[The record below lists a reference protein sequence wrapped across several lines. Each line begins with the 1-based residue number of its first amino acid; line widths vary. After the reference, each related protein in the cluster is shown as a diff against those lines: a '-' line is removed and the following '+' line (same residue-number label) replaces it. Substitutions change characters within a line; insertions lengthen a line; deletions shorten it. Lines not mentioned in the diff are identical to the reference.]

1 MIDILVNAVVNGL
14 QTDLCKGSLL
24 YTDDLIDNI
33 TTKDLT
39 PGVPNKTISVVESDS
54 IPLNH
59 DISSQIAQTSE
70 RYTILIKLLVKANSE
85 AEGKALRRKL
95 TRRIKHSI
103 LKKGGSIYRGVL
115 TSQDTDTGYSE
126 RPLKYAIGRTE
137 FDMGE
142 INNILFFLSETVF
155 TVDTD
160 VNYYDTQNEV

>member
-1 MIDILVNAVVNGL
+1 MIDILVNEIVKGL
-14 QTDLCKGSLL
+14 ETDLCKGSTL
-24 YTDDLIDNI
+24 YSDDLIDNV
-33 TTKDLT
+33 TTRGLSPK
-39 PGVPNKTISVVESDS
+39 VPNKTISVEEADS

-70 RYTILIKLLVKANSE
+70 RYTIYIKLLVKASSE

-103 LKKGGSIYRGVL
+103 LKKNGTIFKGIL
-115 TSQDTDTGYSE
+115 TSQDADTGYSE
-126 RPLKYAIGRTE
+126 RPLKYAIGKTE

-142 INNILFFLSETVF
+142 IENALFFLSDTTL

-160 VNYYDTQNEV
+160 VNYYEA